1 MVMKHLKAMEKKN
14 LVLLT
19 AAVAIVFGLI
29 FGYIFTAVAISNAWN
44 LPFFSTTAK
53 PSTLVPGETGQYI
66 PRVEQYLTTNFLS
79 SYGAVAKVT
88 NSTTMGGITV
98 MGVDIVQNGTTLSKG
113 EVYMSSDG
121 ELVLLG
127 TLYNMSKPLPVVDQ
141 TQTQSQTQTAATQ
154 APKTNKPDVSLYVM
168 AFCPYGQQ
176 AESGMWPVLDLI
188 KDKINFEL
196 HYVVYSSDYY
206 KGQESTYCLNGTYC
220 SMHGVGE
227 INEDM
232 RQKCIMQSY
241 NSSVWLNYVKEINS
255 KCSAQ
260 TIESCWEGV
269 AQSAGIDT
277 AAVKSCFNS
286 SATTIAAAEQNLNTQ
301 YGVQGSP
308 MMFINGMEYQG
319 TSRTADA
326 YKTAICNAFNNAP
339 SECNQTLS
347 TAASTA
353 SGSCG

>member
-1 MVMKHLKAMEKKN
+1 MVVRHLRAMEKKN

-19 AAVAIVFGLI
+19 AAVAIVFGLV
-29 FGYIFTAVAISNAWN
+29 FGYILTTVAISNSWD
-44 LPFFSTTAK
+44 LPFLPMSK
-53 PSTLVPGETGQYI
+53 PSVGVQTSAANFTPK
-66 PRVEQYLTTNFLS
+66 VEQYLTANFLK
-79 SYGAVAKVT
+79 SYGAEAKVT
-88 NSTTMGGITV
+88 NTSVVGGLTV
-98 MGVDIVQNGTTLSKG
+98 MGVDIVQNGTTLSSG
-113 EVYMSSDG
+113 EVYVSSDG
-121 ELVLLG
+121 DLVLLG
-127 TLYNMSKPLPVVDQ
+127 TLYNMSKPVPVANQ
-141 TQTQSQTQTAATQ
+141 TQNQTQTATTQ
-154 APKTNKPDVSLYVM
+154 APKTDKPDVSLYVM

-176 AESGMWPVLDLI
+176 AEGGMWPVLDLM

-206 KGQESTYCLNGTYC
+206 KGQEAQYCLNNTYC

-241 NSSVWLNYVKEINS
+241 NSSVWLGYVKEINS

-260 TIESCWEGV
+260 NVDTCWEGV
-269 AQSAGIDT
+269 AQAAGIDT

-286 SATTIAAAEQNLNTQ
+286 SATSLAVSEQALNTKN
-301 YGVQGSP
+301 GVQGSP
-308 MMFINGMEYQG
+308 TMFINGVEYQG
-319 TSRTADA
+319 GRTADA

-339 SECNQTLS
+339 SECSQTLNA
-347 TAASTA
+347 TASTA